1 MESLIRRRPFVDG
14 NKRTG
19 TASAVYSLRRH
30 GYRLVGVTNA
40 QLVEL
45 SLAVAAPRMGT
56 GELSQWFEEHAE
68 AL

>member
-1 MESLIRRRPFVDG
+1 MESLIQRRPFLDG

-19 TASAVYSLRRH
+19 TPSAVYSLRRH
-30 GYRLVGVTNA
+30 GYWLEGVTNA

-45 SLAVAAPRMGT
+45 SLAVAAHQMGT
-56 GELSQWFEEHAE
+56 GELSLWFEEHAE